1 MDQVDFDQQLP
12 KFEMGLICTTNLNL
26 EMYMWAKPVGV
37 YFLSSRLGICDSY
50 FEFWK
55 LCKIFLNI
63 ANVLTILFDIFSP
76 FSFIGSGFGIA
87 NWDFLGS
94 TMLTNTHIRL
104 TPNEQSFQGAIWNTH
119 VRIHLFA
126 VIKFRY

>member
-1 MDQVDFDQQLP
+1 M
-12 KFEMGLICTTNLNL
+12 
-26 EMYMWAKPVGV
+26 
-37 YFLSSRLGICDSY
+37 
-50 FEFWK
+50 
-55 LCKIFLNI
+55 I
-63 ANVLTILFDIFSP
+63 AILKVLQDLFKYCSCATILFDSYIFFP

-119 VRIHLFA
+119 VRIHFF
-126 VIKFRY
+126 K

>member
-1 MDQVDFDQQLP
+1 MITIL
-12 KFEMGLICTTNLNL
+12 K
-26 EMYMWAKPVGV
+26 
-37 YFLSSRLGICDSY
+37 
-50 FEFWK
+50 
-55 LCKIFLNI
+55 
-63 ANVLTILFDIFSP
+63 VLQDLFKYWRCATILFDSYIFFP

-119 VRIHLFA
+119 VRIHFFT
-126 VIKFRY
+126 VIKFRN